1 MDKRIAKNKR
11 WIIKIGSSLVTQNG
25 HGLNLAAMQ
34 TWAMQI
40 KALHTRGYHLA
51 VVSSGSIAEGIYRL
65 GWKERPDRLHHLQ
78 AAAAVGQIGLM
89 QAYHS
94 VFEKQGLGSAQI
106 LLTHEDLSHRLRY
119 NNARATLLSL
129 FEIGIVPIIN
139 ENDTVATEEIQLGDN
154 DTLAAQVAN
163 LVDAEMLLIL
173 TDQAGLYDKNPTTNK
188 DSVVIKHRN
197 AYDPELDAI
206 AGPSASGLGRGGMVT
221 KIKAARTAAWSGTST
236 IIVHGMEEHVIERIA
251 DGKKL
256 GTYLEG
262 TQQPIT
268 LRKRWIANLKAQ
280 GTLIIDS
287 GAVWAL
293 RQRQKSLLPIGVI
306 DVEGDFNSGDMVLCK
321 DTGGAIIA
329 YGLSNYTAQDARNT
343 AGKNSR
349 HIERMMGNNYKP
361 EIIHRDNLILEG
373 GQEEGE

>member
-1 MDKRIAKNKR
+1 MDKQNAKNQR
-11 WIIKIGSSLVTQNG
+11 WIIKIGSSLVTKNG
-25 HGLNLAAMQ
+25 RGLNLTAIQ
-34 TWAMQI
+34 TWASQI
-40 KALHTRGYHLA
+40 KTLHAQGYQLT
-51 VVSSGSIAEGIYRL
+51 VVSSGSIAEGIHRL
-65 GWKERPDRLHHLQ
+65 GWVERPDRLHHLQ

-94 VFEKQGLGSAQI
+94 IFEKQGLGSAQI

-163 LVDAEMLLIL
+163 LVDADVLLIL
-173 TDQAGLYDKNPTTNK
+173 TDQAGLYNK
-188 DSVVIKHRN
+188 DPAMNEDAVVVKHKN
-197 AYDPELDAI
+197 AYDPELDTI
-206 AGPSASGLGRGGMVT
+206 AGPSASGLGRGGMIT

-236 IIVHGMEEHVIERIA
+236 IIVHGMEDSVIARIA
-251 DGKKL
+251 DGERL

-262 TQQPIT
+262 SRQPIT
-268 LRKRWIANLKAQ
+268 LRKRWIVNRKAQ

-306 DVEGDFNSGDMVLCK
+306 DVEGDFIRGDMVLCK
-321 DTGGAIIA
+321 DTNGTIVA
-329 YGLSNYTAQDARNT
+329 YGLSNYTTQEARNT
-343 AGKNSR
+343 AGKNSQ
-349 HIERMMGNNYKP
+349 HIERIMGSNYKP
-361 EIIHRDNLILEG
+361 EIIHRDNLTLEGILEKSD
-373 GQEEGE
+373 

>member
-1 MDKRIAKNKR
+1 MDKRNAKNKR

-34 TWAMQI
+34 TWAAQI

-188 DSVVIKHRN
+188 DAVVIKHRN

-321 DTGGAIIA
+321 DTSGAIIA

-373 GQEEGE
+373 GQEKGE

>member
-1 MDKRIAKNKR
+1 MNKPNKQC
-11 WIIKIGSSLVTQNG
+11 WIIKVGSSLVTNDG
-25 HGLNLAAMQ
+25 RGLNTAAMH
-34 TWAMQI
+34 TWAAQI
-40 KALHTRGYHLA
+40 KILRQRGYHLT

-65 GWKERPDRLHHLQ
+65 GWDERPDRLHHLQ

-94 VFEKQGLGSAQI
+94 VFEQCGLGSAQV

-129 FEIGIVPIIN
+129 FDIGIVPIIN

-163 LVDAEMLLIL
+163 LVDADKLLIL
-173 TDQAGLYDKNPTTNK
+173 TDQAGLYDKDPAKNK
-188 DSVVIKHRN
+188 DAAIIKHRN
-197 AYDPELDAI
+197 AHDPELDAI
-206 AGPSASGLGRGGMVT
+206 AGPSAGELGRGGMVT

-236 IIVHGMEEHVIERIA
+236 IIAHGMETNVIVRIA
-251 DGKKL
+251 DGEEL

-262 TQQPIT
+262 THQPIT

-280 GTLIIDS
+280 GSLIIDS

-293 RQRQKSLLPIGVI
+293 RRKQKSLLPIGVI
-306 DVEGDFNSGDMVLCK
+306 DVEGDFTSGDMVLCR
-321 DTGGAIIA
+321 DTNGTTVA
-329 YGLSNYTAQDARNT
+329 YGLSNYTAQEARNI

-349 HIERMMGNNYKP
+349 HIEGIMGSRYKP
-361 EIIHRDNLILEG
+361 EIIHRDNLTLEG
-373 GQEEGE
+373 SREDGE

>member
-1 MDKRIAKNKR
+1 MDKQKVKNQR
-11 WIIKIGSSLVTQNG
+11 WIIKIGSSLVTKNG
-25 HGLNLAAMQ
+25 RGLNLTAIQ
-34 TWAMQI
+34 TWASQI
-40 KALHTRGYHLA
+40 KTLHARDYHLA

-65 GWKERPDRLHHLQ
+65 GWGERPDKLHHLQ

-94 VFEKQGLGSAQI
+94 IFEEQGVGSAQI

-163 LVDAEMLLIL
+163 LVDADVLLIL
-173 TDQAGLYDKNPTTNK
+173 TDQAGLYDKDPVANE
-188 DSVVIKHRN
+188 DAAVIKSKN

-206 AGPSASGLGRGGMVT
+206 AGPSASGLGRGGMIT

-236 IIVHGMEEHVIERIA
+236 IIVHGMEDNVIVRIA
-251 DGKKL
+251 DGEKS

-262 TQQPIT
+262 THQPIA
-268 LRKRWIANLKAQ
+268 LRKRWIVNRKAR
-280 GTLIIDS
+280 GTLIIDN

-306 DVEGDFNSGDMVLCK
+306 DVEGDFGRGDMVLCK
-321 DTGGAIIA
+321 DTDGAIVA
-329 YGLSNYTAQDARNT
+329 YGLSNYTAQEARNT
-343 AGKNSR
+343 AGKNSQN
-349 HIERMMGNNYKP
+349 IERIMGSDHKP
-361 EIIHRDNLILEG
+361 EIIHRDNLTLEG
-373 GQEEGE
+373 TLEQSE

>member
-1 MDKRIAKNKR
+1 MNKQNAKNQR
-11 WIIKIGSSLVTQNG
+11 WIIKIGSSLVTKNG
-25 HGLNLAAMQ
+25 RGLNLAAIQ
-34 TWAMQI
+34 TWASQI
-40 KALHTRGYHLA
+40 KILHAQGYHLA
-51 VVSSGSIAEGIYRL
+51 VVSSGSIAEGIHRL
-65 GWKERPDRLHHLQ
+65 GWVERPDRLHHLQ

-94 VFEKQGLGSAQI
+94 IFEKQGLGSAQI

-119 NNARATLLSL
+119 NNARATLMSL

-163 LVDAEMLLIL
+163 LVDADVLLIL
-173 TDQAGLYDKNPTTNK
+173 TDQAGLYDKNPAANK
-188 DSVVIKHRN
+188 DAAVVKHKN

-206 AGPSASGLGRGGMVT
+206 AGPSASGLGRGGMIT

-236 IIVHGMEEHVIERIA
+236 VIVHGMEDNVIARIA
-251 DGKKL
+251 DGERL

-262 TQQPIT
+262 SRQPIT
-268 LRKRWIANLKAQ
+268 LRKRWIVNRKAR
-280 GTLIIDS
+280 GTLIIDG

-306 DVEGDFNSGDMVLCK
+306 DVEGDFRRGDMVLCK
-321 DTGGAIIA
+321 DTSGAIVA
-329 YGLSNYTAQDARNT
+329 YGLSNYTTQEARNT
-343 AGKNSR
+343 AGKNSQ
-349 HIERMMGNNYKP
+349 HIEQIMGGNCKP
-361 EIIHRDNLILEG
+361 EIIHRDNLTLEG
-373 GQEEGE
+373 TLEESE

>member
-1 MDKRIAKNKR
+1 MNKQNVKNQR
-11 WIIKIGSSLVTQNG
+11 WIIKIGSSLVTKNG
-25 HGLNLAAMQ
+25 RGLNLTAIQ
-34 TWAMQI
+34 TWASQI
-40 KALHTRGYHLA
+40 KTLHARGYHLA
-51 VVSSGSIAEGIYRL
+51 VVSSGSIAEGIHRL
-65 GWKERPDRLHHLQ
+65 GWDERPDRLHHLQ

-94 VFEKQGLGSAQI
+94 IFEKQGLGSAQI

-163 LVDAEMLLIL
+163 LVDADVLLIL
-173 TDQAGLYDKNPTTNK
+173 TDQAGLYDKDPAVNE
-188 DSVVIKHRN
+188 DAAVVKHKN
-197 AYDPELDAI
+197 AYDPELDTI
-206 AGPSASGLGRGGMVT
+206 AGPSASGLGRGGMIT

-236 IIVHGMEEHVIERIA
+236 IIVHGMEDNVIARIA
-251 DGKKL
+251 GGEKL

-262 TQQPIT
+262 SRQPIT
-268 LRKRWIANLKAQ
+268 LRKRWIVNRKAQ

-306 DVEGDFNSGDMVLCK
+306 DVEGNFSRGDMVLCK
-321 DTGGAIIA
+321 DTNGTIVA
-329 YGLSNYTAQDARNT
+329 YGLSNYTTQEARNT

-349 HIERMMGNNYKP
+349 HIERIMGSNYKA
-361 EIIHRDNLILEG
+361 EIIHRDNLTLEG
-373 GQEEGE
+373 TLEKSE

>member
-1 MDKRIAKNKR
+1 MNKQTVKNQR
-11 WIIKIGSSLVTQNG
+11 WIIKIGSSLVTKNG
-25 HGLNLAAMQ
+25 RGLNLTAIQ
-34 TWAMQI
+34 TWALQTQT
-40 KALHTRGYHLA
+40 LHARGYHLA

-65 GWKERPDRLHHLQ
+65 GWDERPDKLHHLQ

-94 VFEKQGLGSAQI
+94 IFEEQGIGSAQI

-163 LVDAEMLLIL
+163 LVDADVLLIL
-173 TDQAGLYDKNPTTNK
+173 TDQAGLYDKDPVANE
-188 DSVVIKHRN
+188 DAVVIKSKN
-197 AYDPELDAI
+197 AYDPELDVI
-206 AGPSASGLGRGGMVT
+206 AGPSASGLGRGGMIT

-236 IIVHGMEEHVIERIA
+236 VIVHGMEDNVIVRIA
-251 DGKKL
+251 DGEKL

-262 TQQPIT
+262 TNQPIA
-268 LRKRWIANLKAQ
+268 LRKRWIVNRKAR
-280 GTLIIDS
+280 GTLIIDN

-306 DVEGDFNSGDMVLCK
+306 DVEGDFGCGDMVLCK
-321 DTGGAIIA
+321 DINGAIVA
-329 YGLSNYTAQDARNT
+329 YGLSNYTAQEARTT
-343 AGKNSR
+343 AGKNSQ
-349 HIERMMGNNYKP
+349 HIGRIMGGDYKP
-361 EIIHRDNLILEG
+361 EIIHRDNLTLEG
-373 GQEEGE
+373 TLERSQ

>member
-1 MDKRIAKNKR
+1 MDKNTRNKR
-11 WIIKIGSSLVTQNG
+11 WIIKVGSSLVTQNG
-25 HGLNLAAMQ
+25 RGLNLEAMHIWAA
-34 TWAMQI
+34 QI
-40 KALHTRGYHLA
+40 KTLRERGYHLA

-65 GWKERPDRLHHLQ
+65 GWHERPDRLHHLQ

-94 VFEKQGLGSAQI
+94 VFEKQGLSSAQI

-163 LVDAEMLLIL
+163 LVDADVLLIL
-173 TDQAGLYDKNPTTNK
+173 TDQAGLYDKDPTTDKN
-188 DSVVIKHRN
+188 VVAIKRKN

-206 AGPSASGLGRGGMVT
+206 AGPSTSGLGRGGMIT

-236 IIVHGMEEHVIERIA
+236 IIAHGMEDNVIVGIA
-251 DGKKL
+251 DGEQR

-262 TQQPIT
+262 TRQPIT

-280 GTLIIDS
+280 GALIIDN

-306 DVEGDFNSGDMVLCK
+306 DVEGDFESGDMVLCK
-321 DTGGAIIA
+321 DANGAIIA
-329 YGLSNYTAQDARNT
+329 YGLSNYTAQDARNI

-349 HIERMMGNNYKP
+349 HIERMMGDRYKA
-361 EIIHRDNLILEG
+361 EIIHRDNLTLEG
-373 GQEEGE
+373 G